1 MNATLTVLGS
11 GTSMG
16 VPTIGCTC
24 AVCHSPDPRDRRTR
38 PSVLVEYDGRSVLI
52 ISLTGLEES
61 YGAVLVIVLHPSGRF
76 PDTAMSVV
84 IGDPIPCTAVAVNI
98 QQLRVDRFEGAK
110 LLGPV
115 DAAAMARVDQALRA
129 VQDL

>member
-1 MNATLTVLGS
+1 M
-11 GTSMG
+11 
-16 VPTIGCTC
+16 
-24 AVCHSPDPRDRRTR
+24 
-38 PSVLVEYDGRSVLI
+38 
-52 ISLTGLEES
+52 
-61 YGAVLVIVLHPSGRF
+61 YGAVLVIVLHESGRF

-84 IGDPIPCTAVAVNI
+84 IGVPLPSTAVAVNI
-98 QQLRVDRFEGAK
+98 VQLRVNRFEGAK

>member
-1 MNATLTVLGS
+1 MNRGEIWTLV
-11 GTSMG
+11 
-16 VPTIGCTC
+16 
-24 AVCHSPDPRDRRTR
+24 
-38 PSVLVEYDGRSVLI
+38 DGRNVLI
-52 ISLTGLEES
+52 ISLTGLEET
-61 YGAVLVIVLHPSGRF
+61 YGAVLAIMLHDRGRY

-98 QQLRVDRFEGAK
+98 VQLRVSRFEGAK

-115 DAAAMARVDQALRA
+115 AAPVIARVDQALRA

>member
-1 MNATLTVLGS
+1 M
-11 GTSMG
+11 
-16 VPTIGCTC
+16 
-24 AVCHSPDPRDRRTR
+24 RRGEIWAL
-38 PSVLVEYDGRSVLI
+38 PDGRNVLI
-52 ISLTGLEES
+52 ISLTGLEET
-61 YGAVLVIVLHPSGRF
+61 YGAVLVIVLHESGRF

-98 QQLRVDRFEGAK
+98 TQMRLNRFEGAK

-115 DAAAMARVDQALRA
+115 DAAAMSRVDQALRA

>member
-1 MNATLTVLGS
+1 MKRGEIWAL
-11 GTSMG
+11 
-16 VPTIGCTC
+16 P
-24 AVCHSPDPRDRRTR
+24 
-38 PSVLVEYDGRSVLI
+38 DGRNILI

-61 YGAVLVIVLHPSGRF
+61 YGALLVIVLHESGRY

-98 QQLRVDRFEGAK
+98 TQLRVNRFEGAK

>member
-1 MNATLTVLGS
+1 MNRGEIWAL
-11 GTSMG
+11 
-16 VPTIGCTC
+16 P
-24 AVCHSPDPRDRRTR
+24 
-38 PSVLVEYDGRSVLI
+38 DGRNVLI
-52 ISLTGLEES
+52 ISLTGLEET
-61 YGAVLVIVLHPSGRF
+61 YGAVLVIVLHESGRF

-84 IGDPIPCTAVAVNI
+84 IGDPFPCTAVAVNI
-98 QQLRVDRFEGAK
+98 VQLRVNRFEGAQ